1 MTSSHYDYTSKK
13 RKLIGYRAVRN
24 ITVLINNLEQL
35 DQVMNTGLTAGI
47 DQMGNINLKVANE
60 MSYKTQ
66 ARQQAIDQ
74 SKSIARELASAYDAR
89 LGAVVQINYQGSD
102 VQYPRPLMK
111 SQRSAMMISD
121 SKPGIYLHDNIKF
134 NDRINVVFELLVQE

>member
-74 SKSIARELASAYDAR
+74 SKSIARELARAYDA
-89 LGAVVQINYQGSD
+89 LGGSCSD
-102 VQYPRPLMK
+102 QLSGIRRP
-111 SQRSAMMISD
+111 IS
-121 SKPGIYLHDNIKF
+121 
-134 NDRINVVFELLVQE
+134 